1 MPDSISQRIL
11 LGSAIIGVPLLYSPL
26 YQSIR
31 LILFGALSLTG
42 VTAISA
48 QASLDIK
55 TSQPVI
61 TPSKGVAQDKTAT
74 HFANTSQAD
83 LPLTAVTNKGNNS
96 GAKLDND
103 IKSNVSSELD
113 SDMVPENVTAINQ
126 RDENIAQLPLNTN
139 VVAAIAQDSKTTS
152 QNTTNNA
159 TPKLLSTDNDSQT
172 KRRKT
177 RLAQGAAS
185 DPAIDN
191 TRIDVSDESIQESL
205 TRLAEFYDLKPSK
218 NDSSNAQNNTNN
230 NSNNTQT
237 IPKTGTTLNLLP
249 KSTAS
254 SIDSAQRCE
263 GQWVYPKSNPNY
275 QRAIGETGQPV
286 PTLNGIPNNQAPLFA
301 ESDYGYYDNI
311 DYAELSG
318 NVIVDQGSQ
327 HIEADKIVLDLTT
340 GVAGA
345 QGKVLFTN
353 QAVDNSHNN
362 SNSTLN
368 TNQDPRGNRNTSLSE
383 KTSQGGLIG
392 VADSLAYSTET
403 GQSTAYGVAF
413 ASVPLQAHGY
423 AKRLNRPNESQY
435 ELDNVMFSTCPPTDR
450 KWQLEAKSIDLDT
463 DTGRG
468 KAYDTTFRI
477 ADIPVFYLPYF
488 NFPIDSRRSSGFL
501 LPSASVGSESGLEVD
516 IPYYLNLAPNYD
528 ATINTHVYT
537 NRNPML
543 SGEFRYLTEN
553 YGEGIFNGSYLPSD
567 REYDGKNRS
576 SFFYDHYWASKS
588 IPRLSGDAKY
598 SYVSDSDYLNDF
610 DTLGLSDNTLNLP
623 RRARLNYYNDYVD
636 GELKVETFQ
645 TLDAFTNE
653 GDALQDKDKPYSR
666 LPQLTL
672 NYRLPWAEKFDI
684 TGVHD
689 SAYFKKSID
698 DGSEDEKS
706 GVRIY
711 NKLSAAYPI
720 ESAWGYV
727 KPKVSLQHLYTS
739 YDQDS
744 LADNELS
751 KEDGSQSVFVPQA
764 SIDAGLYLYRSGS
777 PFGAFDETMG
787 GYQLLSPRLKY
798 TYSPYKDQNDIPNFN
813 TRIASI
819 NYEQL
824 FSDSWFLGHDRLQ
837 DLHAFTPGINYRY
850 IDATGVTRFDGSIA
864 EQFYINDGRVTLEN
878 QKPVFN
884 SSSSGMVWNAS
895 AQPYNNVW
903 VDVSGA
909 FNNRYDLNFV
919 TTELRYQPSE
929 NSLFNVGFVKRQL
942 DDNTNQLPLSAL
954 TASAIFPVNSNWRV
968 LAQGQYDYRDS
979 KVLDSL
985 VGIDYE
991 DCCFG
996 FAVYGRR
1003 YYNDLNVTDKPTQA
1017 IMAEIR
1023 LNGLG
1028 SGSSRLTR
1036 LLSDKVLGFEPVQT
1050 AWKD

>member
-1 MPDSISQRIL
+1 M
-11 LGSAIIGVPLLYSPL
+11 LYSPL

-42 VTAISA
+42 LTVTINAN
-48 QASLDIK
+48 ASLDIQTTK
-55 TSQPVI
+55 PLI
-61 TPSKGVAQDKTAT
+61 TPSTGVASSASKTNLIDAT
-74 HFANTSQAD
+74 DTSDANIDIGTNNKDAD
-83 LPLTAVTNKGNNS
+83 SANAEADFS
-96 GAKLDND
+96 SDSAAND
-103 IKSNVSSELD
+103 ITEIIENNDNTPVPSLANV
-113 SDMVPENVTAINQ
+113 
-126 RDENIAQLPLNTN
+126 NTN
-139 VVAAIAQDSKTTS
+139 NDSKRN
-152 QNTTNNA
+152 NTKARVAQSAA
-159 TPKLLSTDNDSQT
+159 TAPT
-172 KRRKT
+172 
-177 RLAQGAAS
+177 
-185 DPAIDN
+185 IDN
-191 TRIDVSDESIQESL
+191 SRINVNDDSIQASL
-205 TRLAEFYDLKPSK
+205 TRLAEFYELKPE
-218 NDSSNAQNNTNN
+218 TNN
-230 NSNNTQT
+230 SEKNLDNENSQNTAQT
-237 IPKTGTTLNLLP
+237 IPKLGTNLNLLP
-249 KSTAS
+249 SAV
-254 SIDSAQRCE
+254 DSAQRCE
-263 GQWVYPKSNPNY
+263 GQWIYPTSNPNY
-275 QRAIGETGQPV
+275 QRAVNESGQSA
-286 PTLNGIPNNQAPLFA
+286 TNLNGIPNNQSPLFS
-301 ESDYGYYDNI
+301 ESDYGYYDNV

-318 NVIVDQGSQ
+318 NVIIDQGTQ
-327 HIEADKIVLDLTT
+327 HIEADKIVLDLSS
-340 GVAGA
+340 GVAAA

-353 QAVDNSHNN
+353 QATNNN
-362 SNSTLN
+362 SS
-368 TNQDPRGNRNTSLSE
+368 TNQNSPNNNKTTLTE

-392 VADSLAYSTET
+392 VADNLAYSTET
-403 GQSTAYGVAF
+403 GQSTAYDVAF

-423 AKRLNRPNESQY
+423 AKRLNRPNDSQY

-468 KAYDTTFRI
+468 KAYNTTFRI
-477 ADIPVFYLPYF
+477 ADVPVLYLPYF

-501 LPSASVGSESGLEVD
+501 LPSASIGSKSGLEVD
-516 IPYYLNLAPNYD
+516 VPYYLNLAPNYD
-528 ATINTHVYT
+528 ATINAHVYT

-553 YGEGIFNGSYLPSD
+553 YGEGIFNGSYLPND
-567 REYDGKNRS
+567 KEYDGEDRS
-576 SFFYDHYWASKS
+576 SFFYDHYWSSKT

-598 SYVSDSDYLNDF
+598 SYVSDADYINDF

-645 TLDAFTNE
+645 TLNAFTNNGE
-653 GDALQDKDKPYSR
+653 ALEDKDKPYSR

-689 SAYFKKSID
+689 SAYFKKSIN

-711 NKLSAAYPI
+711 NKLSAVYPI

-727 KPKVSLQHLYTS
+727 KPELSLQHLYTS

-744 LADNELS
+744 LEDNALNKADGN
-751 KEDGSQSVFVPQA
+751 QSVFVPQA
-764 SIDAGLYLYRSGS
+764 SIDAGLYFYRAGS
-777 PFGAFDETMG
+777 PFGAFDDTMG

-798 TYSPYKDQNDIPNFN
+798 TYSPYKDQNSIPNFN

-837 DLHAFTPGINYRY
+837 DLHAFTPGVNYRY

-864 EQFYINDGRVTLEN
+864 EQFYIDEGRVTLED

-884 SSSSGMVWNAS
+884 TNSSGMVWNAS

-909 FNNRYDLNFV
+909 FNNSYDLNFI

-942 DDNTNQLPLSAL
+942 DDNTNQLPLSAF
-954 TASAIFPVNSNWRV
+954 TASAIFPVNNNWRV
-968 LAQGQYDYRDS
+968 LAQGQYDYRDN

-1003 YYNDLNVTDKPTQA
+1003 YYNDLNVNDKPTQA

-1028 SGSSRLTR
+1028 SGNSRLTR
-1036 LLSDKVLGFEPVQT
+1036 LLADKVLGFEPVQT

>member
-1 MPDSISQRIL
+1 MRIRHQN
-11 LGSAIIGVPLLYSPL
+11 G
-26 YQSIR
+26 
-31 LILFGALSLTG
+31 GA
-42 VTAISA
+42 
-48 QASLDIK
+48 
-55 TSQPVI
+55 
-61 TPSKGVAQDKTAT
+61 
-74 HFANTSQAD
+74 H
-83 LPLTAVTNKGNNS
+83 
-96 GAKLDND
+96 
-103 IKSNVSSELD
+103 EL
-113 SDMVPENVTAINQ
+113 
-126 RDENIAQLPLNTN
+126 
-139 VVAAIAQDSKTTS
+139 
-152 QNTTNNA
+152 
-159 TPKLLSTDNDSQT
+159 
-172 KRRKT
+172 RR
-177 RLAQGAAS
+177 
-185 DPAIDN
+185 
-191 TRIDVSDESIQESL
+191 
-205 TRLAEFYDLKPSK
+205 RLAEFYELKPDNSVD
-218 NDSSNAQNNTNN
+218 NIQNIGQVGLPNTPQTMP
-230 NSNNTQT
+230 TQT
-237 IPKTGTTLNLLP
+237 IKKLGSNLNLLP
-249 KSTAS
+249 S

-263 GQWVYPKSNPNY
+263 GQWVYPKRNPNY
-275 QRAIGETGQPV
+275 QRAVNEANATTGQT
-286 PTLNGIPNNQAPLFA
+286 PTNLGATPNSQAALFA
-301 ESDYGYYDNI
+301 ESDYGYYDNV

-318 NVIVDQGSQ
+318 NVIIDQGTQ
-327 HIEADKIVLDLTT
+327 HIEADKIILDLTT

-345 QGKVLFTN
+345 QGKVMFTD
-353 QAVDNSHNN
+353 QAVGNANTAPVTPMGSNTPNNIIQNN
-362 SNSTLN
+362 ST
-368 TNQDPRGNRNTSLSE
+368 QNRE
-383 KTSQGGLIG
+383 KINITEKATQGGLIG
-392 VADSLAYSTET
+392 VADSLAYGTET
-403 GQSTAYGVAF
+403 GQTTAYNVAF

-450 KWQLEAKSIDLDT
+450 KWQLEAKNIDLDT

-477 ADIPVFYLPYF
+477 ADVPVFYLPYF

-501 LPSASVGSESGLEVD
+501 LPSASIGSKSGLELDV
-516 IPYYLNLAPNYD
+516 PYYLNLAPNYD

-543 SGEFRYLTEN
+543 SGEFRYLTDQ
-553 YGEGIFNGSYLPSD
+553 YGEGIFNGSYLPND
-567 REYDGKNRS
+567 KEYDGEDRS
-576 SFFYDHYWASKS
+576 SFFYDHYWSSSS

-598 SYVSDSDYLNDF
+598 SYVSDENYLNDF
-610 DTLGLSDNTLNLP
+610 DTLGLSNNTLNLP

-645 TLDAFTNE
+645 TLNAFTNT
-653 GDALQDKDKPYSR
+653 GALLEDKDKPYSR

-672 NYRLPWAEKFDI
+672 DYRLPWAKSFDI
-684 TGVHD
+684 TGVSD

-706 GVRIY
+706 GVRLY

-727 KPKVSLQHLYTS
+727 KPKLSLQHLYTS

-744 LADNELS
+744 LSDNALS
-751 KEDGSQSVFVPQA
+751 KEEGSQSIFVPQA
-764 SIDAGLYLYRSGS
+764 SIDAGLHLYQAGS

-798 TYSPYKDQNDIPNFN
+798 TYSPFENQNNIPNFN

-837 DLHAFTPGINYRY
+837 DLHALTPGINYRY
-850 IDATGVTRFDGSIA
+850 IDATGVTRFDASIA
-864 EQFYINDGRVTLEN
+864 EQFYFGDGRVTLEDN
-878 QKPVFN
+878 KPVFN
-884 SSSSGMVWNAS
+884 TSSSGMVWDTS
-895 AQPYNNVW
+895 TQPYNNVW

-909 FNNRYDLNFV
+909 LTNSYDLNYI
-919 TTELRYQPSE
+919 TTELRYQPSD
-929 NSLFNVGFVKRQL
+929 NSLFNVGFVKRQG
-942 DDNTNQLPLSAL
+942 DDNTNQLPLSAF
-954 TASAIFPVNSNWRV
+954 TASAIFPINNNWRV
-968 LAQGQYDYRDS
+968 LAQGQYDYQRD

-985 VGIDYE
+985 VGVDYE

-1003 YYNDLNVTDKPTQA
+1003 YYNDLNIKDKPTQA